1 MMNTSGDVVSDSIL
15 VVDDTTTRRL
25 VVNYLEARNMRAV
38 PVYGRQAI
46 AHHFRPSV
54 LRRFK

>member
-1 MMNTSGDVVSDSIL
+1 MNTSGDVVSDSIL
-15 VVDDTTTRRL
+15 VVDDDTTTRRL